1 MKYNSAR
8 AVRIKNAE
16 SERKRMYVSFRFF
29 ALKIDCI
36 FSKKK
41 KKTVFLLT
49 IDPICDII
57 IINTRYYY

>member
-16 SERKRMYVSFRFF
+16 SV

-36 FSKKK
+36 FSINQQ
-41 KKTVFLLT
+41 KTVFLLT
-49 IDPICDII
+49 IDPIYDII
-57 IINTRYYY
+57 IINTKY

>member
-16 SERKRMYVSFRFF
+16 SERMYVSFRFF

-36 FSKKK
+36 FSINQQ
-41 KKTVFLLT
+41 KTVFLLT
-49 IDPICDII
+49 IDPIYDII
-57 IINTRYYY
+57 IINTKY